1 MAEKRFFR
9 PKELF
14 WPNDRNKKNLP
25 IHFRP
30 TFWPIYFGRYRPG
43 PIFGR
48 TLLKSSF
55 VPGPDRRMR
64 SGGLTQ
70 RRAAH
75 GGLSRERRETRA
87 RHAAHDGGLSRER
100 RETRARHAAHGG
112 LETILYL
119 SHHCNGCSRPTPTA
133 RTTTQNTP
141 NTQNVLWIRELICTL
156 CCRKVGRS
164 WTLSSLGYVGLGS
177 ARVALL
183 TRRLTM
189 TR

>member
-1 MAEKRFFR
+1 MTETRKICRYIFG
-9 PKELF
+9 L
-14 WPNDRNKKNLP
+14 N
-25 IHFRP
+25 
-30 TFWPIYFGRYRPG
+30 FGRYRPG

-75 GGLSRERRETRA
+75 
-87 RHAAHDGGLSRER
+87 GGLSRER